1 MPAIA
6 AHQHARSGAW
16 PPPTCSDVGAGHA
29 RDLRVFASADNVE
42 GLTVFDIGG
51 NKFRLITSIH
61 YNRRKVYIRA
71 VLTHAEYDRGNWK
84 RPQ

>member
-29 RDLRVFASADNVE
+29 RDLRVFASADKVE

-84 RPQ
+84 NRR

>member
-1 MPAIA
+1 M
-6 AHQHARSGAW
+6 
-16 PPPTCSDVGAGHA
+16 GHA

-42 GLTVFDIGG
+42 GLTVLDIGG

-71 VLTHAEYDRGNWK
+71 VLTHAEYDRGTWK

>member
-16 PPPTCSDVGAGHA
+16 PPPTSSDVGAGHA
-29 RDLRVFASADNVE
+29 RDLRVFASADKVE
-42 GLTVFDIGG
+42 GLTVFDTGG

-84 RPQ
+84 NRR